1 MRPGFGQRCCLGLDS
16 IGEHRPYRRR
26 AMTDART
33 ASPREQAWSGPM
45 EATAERSLRYRLPT
59 SGLVLTLVDP
69 HGSGL
74 WRLSRPTDGL
84 GLLTVAGAG
93 PELLR
98 CGYIVD
104 QCGVETAVAL
114 GHRQDGYLPEEV
126 RFTTRRIRWRQELTV
141 DPVLVVGD
149 LWAAE
154 AIGTFDVVCV
164 EGGDSTQTTGLDG
177 QFRYAF

>member
-1 MRPGFGQRCCLGLDS
+1 
-16 IGEHRPYRRR
+16 
-26 AMTDART
+26 MTDART
-33 ASPREQAWSGPM
+33 DSPQGQAWSGPM
-45 EATAERSLRYRLPT
+45 RATAKQSLRYRLTT

-84 GLLTVAGAG
+84 ELLTLAGAG

-98 CGYIVD
+98 CGYIID
-104 QCGVETAVAL
+104 RRGVETAVAL
-114 GHRQDGYLPEEV
+114 GHRQDGYLPEAV

-149 LWAAE
+149 LWVAE
-154 AIGTFDVVCV
+154 AVGTFDVVSV
-164 EGGDSTQTTGLDG
+164 EGQDSAQTTGLDG
-177 QFRYAF
+177 QFRHVF

>member
-1 MRPGFGQRCCLGLDS
+1 
-16 IGEHRPYRRR
+16 
-26 AMTDART
+26 MTDAGT
-33 ASPREQAWSGPM
+33 DSPQGQAWSGPIR
-45 EATAERSLRYRLPT
+45 ATAEQSLRYRLTT

-74 WRLSRPTDGL
+74 WRLSRLTDGL
-84 GLLTVAGAG
+84 ELLTLAGAG

-104 QCGVETAVAL
+104 RRGVETAVAL
-114 GHRQDGYLPEEV
+114 GHRQDGHLPEEV

-149 LWAAE
+149 LWVAE
-154 AIGTFDVVCV
+154 AVGTFDVVSV
-164 EGGDSTQTTGLDG
+164 EGRDSAQTTGLDG
-177 QFRYAF
+177 QFRHVF